1 MTFEN
6 NINGTAFL
14 LTNGVFKEV
23 DGKTSHGLIR
33 GSSRFDI
40 TAVIDHI
47 YAGQDAGELLDGKHR
62 GIPIYSDLDIA
73 IEQVGL
79 PDYCIIGMATVGG
92 GLPDFFEKTIEEAL
106 QKGISVINGLH
117 DFLQHRPKLV
127 ELASKNGAQ
136 LIDIRKPKTF
146 QDLVFWSSKIYSVKC
161 PIIALLGMDCAVGKR
176 TTGHLILDAL
186 NEVGV
191 KAEMIYTGQTG
202 WMQGFKYGFIF
213 DATMNDFVCG
223 ELSHSIIQAYENE
236 RPDFIFLEGQSS
248 MRNPS
253 GPCGPEFLC
262 SGNAKYTILVHEIKR
277 LYYDENPEW
286 GEIPSVESEI
296 KLIEAYGSSVITL
309 VLNTR
314 NCTMEEAQTAKKK
327 YSEQLGI
334 PVILPLEE
342 GMESIIPVLKNL
354 GNNEN

>member
-1 MTFEN
+1 MISDT
-6 NINGTAFL
+6 NISGTAFL
-14 LTNGVFKEV
+14 LSNGVFKEV

-47 YAGQDAGELLDGKHR
+47 YAGQDAGELLDGTHR
-62 GIPIYSDLDIA
+62 GIPILPNLNDA

-92 GLPDFFEKTIEEAL
+92 ALPAFFEKTIEEVL
-106 QKGISVINGLH
+106 QRGISVINGLH
-117 DFLQHRPKLV
+117 DFLQNRPGFV
-127 ELASKNGAQ
+127 ELAKANNVE

-146 QDLVFWSSKIYSVKC
+146 KDLVFWSSKIYSVKC

-176 TTGHLILDAL
+176 TTGYLILKELEKAGF
-186 NEVGV
+186 N
-191 KAEMIYTGQTG
+191 AEMIYTGQTG

-223 ELSHSIIQAYENE
+223 ELSNAIIQAYENE
-236 RPDFIFLEGQSS
+236 NPDYIFLEGQSS

-253 GPCGPEFLC
+253 GPCGPEFLL
-262 SGNAKYTILVHEIKR
+262 SGNAKYSILVHEIKR
-277 LYYDENPEW
+277 IYYDENPEW

-296 KLIEAYGSSVITL
+296 KLIEAYGSSVMAF

-314 NCTMEEAQTAKKK
+314 NCSIEEAEAAKKE

-342 GMESIIPVLKNL
+342 GMGSIIPVLKKL
-354 GNNEN
+354 DNNEN

>member
-1 MTFEN
+1 MVSED
-6 NINGTAFL
+6 NIRGTAFL
-14 LTNGVFKEV
+14 LSNGVFKEV

-40 TAVIDHI
+40 IAVIDHV
-47 YAGQDAGELLDGKHR
+47 YCGQDAGELLDGIHR
-62 GIPIYSDLDIA
+62 GIPIFSNLNDA
-73 IEQVGL
+73 IDHVGC

-92 GLPDFFEKTIEEAL
+92 ALPTFFEKTIEEVL
-106 QKGISVINGLH
+106 QKGISIVNGLH
-117 DFLQHRPKLV
+117 DFLQNKPRLV
-127 ELASKNGAQ
+127 ELAEANDAK
-136 LIDIRKPKTF
+136 LLDIRKPKTF
-146 QDLVFWSSKIYSVKC
+146 KDLVFWSSKIYSIKC
-161 PIIALLGMDCAVGKR
+161 PIIALLGTDCAVGKR
-176 TTGHLILDAL
+176 TTGYLIIKELEKAG
-186 NEVGV
+186 E

-236 RPDFIFLEGQSS
+236 QPDFIFLEGQSS

-309 VLNTR
+309 ALNTR
-314 NCTMEEAQTAKKK
+314 NCTREEAQAAKKK

-342 GMESIIPVLKNL
+342 GMGSIIPVLKNL

>member
-1 MTFEN
+1 MIPDN
-6 NINGTAFL
+6 NITGTAFL

-33 GSSRFDI
+33 GSSRFVI

-47 YAGQDAGELLDGKHR
+47 YAGQDAGELLDGRHR
-62 GIPIYSDLDIA
+62 GIPILPDLNLA
-73 IEQVGL
+73 IEQVGR

-92 GLPDFFEKTIEEAL
+92 GLPTFFEKTIEEVL
-106 QKGISVINGLH
+106 QRGISVVNGLH
-117 DFLQHRPKLV
+117 DFLQNRPRFV
-127 ELASKNGAQ
+127 ELAKTNNAS

-146 QDLVFWSSKIYSVKC
+146 KDLVFWSSKIYSVNC

-176 TTGHLILDAL
+176 TTGQLILEVL
-186 NEVGV
+186 NTAGV

-202 WMQGFKYGFIF
+202 WMQGYKYGFIF

-223 ELSHSIIQAYENE
+223 ELSNAIIQAYDNE
-236 RPDFIFLEGQSS
+236 HPDYILLEGQSS
-248 MRNPS
+248 LRNPS
-253 GPCGPEFLC
+253 GPCGVEFLL
-262 SGNAKYTILVHEIKR
+262 SGNARYSILVHEIKR
-277 LYYDENPEW
+277 IYYDENPEW
-286 GEIPSVESEI
+286 GEIPTVESEV
-296 KLIEAYGSSVITL
+296 KLIEAYGSKVIAL

-314 NCTMEEAQTAKKK
+314 GCSLDEAESAKKY
-327 YSEQLGI
+327 YSNQLGI

-342 GMESIIPVLKNL
+342 GMESIVPILKKL